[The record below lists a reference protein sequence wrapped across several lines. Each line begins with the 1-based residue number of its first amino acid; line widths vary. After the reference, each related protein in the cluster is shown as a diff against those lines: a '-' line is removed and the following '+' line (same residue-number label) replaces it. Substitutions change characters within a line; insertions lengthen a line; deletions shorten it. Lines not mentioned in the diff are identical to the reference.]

1 MKNNTKIMYAVCLVA
16 CLMGL
21 FSVDYSN
28 ISGWDIAVLAS
39 AIIAIVAIITNMIIN
54 RKKGTR

>member
-1 MKNNTKIMYAVCLVA
+1 MYAVCLVA

-28 ISGWDIAVLAS
+28 ISGLDIAVLAS
-39 AIIAIVAIITNMIIN
+39 ATIAIVAIIVNVIIN
-54 RKKGTR
+54 RKKGTQ